1 MKLIVKSLLFAGL
14 LFFGLNVSAQ
24 SVSDAG
30 NLYNQA
36 NQQFKNKAF
45 GQAVKLYEQAL
56 QTCKDAGPDAFSLQ
70 TQVQTQLGKAY
81 FWNGISF
88 YQQRNFDEAIAQL
101 EKGIKMNTL
110 SGDSKFKA
118 LSVDYAARVYAS
130 KGNASLMQKN
140 YADAAA
146 QYDAALKVD
155 PNSINAYYGKCLLA
169 KEQKNLDEMATL
181 VKKVGTLVST
191 NSKGPQLYGQARQM
205 AFAAYL
211 NEGASE
217 LQKEKYADALT
228 NFDKANEFYSGSATL
243 YYYVALANVK
253 LKKWDAAISNG
264 QKALSMERNS
274 KSDIYFT
281 LGQAYEGKGL
291 NDSACKEYK
300 NVTTGPNVAAAKY
313 QIKNVLKCK

>member
-30 NLYNQA
+30 NLYNQGT
-36 NQQFKNKAF
+36 QQFKNKNF

-56 QTCKDAGPDAFSLQ
+56 QTCKDVGPDAFSLQ
-70 TQVQTQLGKAY
+70 SQVQTQLGKAY

-88 YQQRNFDEAIAQL
+88 YQKRQYDDAIAQL
-101 EKGIKMNTL
+101 KKAINMTGL
-110 SGDSKFKA
+110 SGDAKFKA
-118 LSVDYAARVYAS
+118 LSVDYTARVYAS
-130 KGNASLMQKN
+130 KGNSLLMQKK

-146 QYDAALKVD
+146 QYDAALKVY
-155 PNSINAYYGKCLLA
+155 PKSINAYYGKCLLA
-169 KEQKNLDEMATL
+169 KEQGNLDELSAN
-181 VKKVGTLVST
+181 VQKVGTLVNT
-191 NSKGPQLYGQARQM
+191 NSRGSQLYGQARQM

-211 NEGASE
+211 NAGAKD
-217 LQKEKYADALT
+217 LQKNKYADALT
-228 NFDKANEFYSGSATL
+228 KFDKANGFYSGSATL

-264 QKALSMERNS
+264 QKALGMERNS

-281 LGQAYEGKGL
+281 LGQAYEGKGMK
-291 NDSACKEYK
+291 DSACNEYK
-300 NVTTGPNVAAAKY
+300 NVKTGPNVAAAKY
-313 QIKNVLKCK
+313 QIKTVLKCK